1 MDFFPLPIVY
11 ISFLIFLYFPCDLLH
26 FPFNQ
31 THVRAYHV
39 NLSCGLHGADDVVL
53 AGEQKVKYFV
63 LIGCLDFWGEDSP
76 LGSPN
81 SKKKILSHRA
91 FLEELL
97 VTVCMGRTRLQAA
110 ALSCKKLA
118 GKTGKKPQK
127 ITWLSHL
134 LLHPQS
140 PARNCPRKVLKNL
153 WNEHQKPKSFCFSGH
168 QPQTQI

>member
-1 MDFFPLPIVY
+1 MLANLILLLFYLLCNSVVDFFPLPIVY

-76 LGSPN
+76 PGSPN
-81 SKKKILSHRA
+81 SKKKKNPFPPSLFGGVARHCLHGKNSTSGCCTELEKTCRENRKKNPKKSLGSVICFCILRV
-91 FLEELL
+91 LQG
-97 VTVCMGRTRLQAA
+97 TVLGR
-110 ALSCKKLA
+110 C
-118 GKTGKKPQK
+118 
-127 ITWLSHL
+127 
-134 LLHPQS
+134 
-140 PARNCPRKVLKNL
+140 
-153 WNEHQKPKSFCFSGH
+153 
-168 QPQTQI
+168 